1 MIEKNLKY
9 YQNLML
15 DSGAFS
21 VWKSGADVNLD
32 EYISFCL
39 KYKDDFQVI
48 VSLDVIPGSAK
59 DEGRRKRDCIE
70 KACKEGWENYL
81 KMLSAGLPKSKV
93 VPVFHQL
100 DGWEWLEK
108 YLDFGCPYIGLSLL
122 KKGEGRFHRQWLDQ
136 CMRYVCDSEGNPKVK
151 LHGFGITNV
160 SYLLRYPLYSC
171 DSTSWKIASNFG
183 NIFIP
188 HRSEDGTWDFL
199 GRQRMISFSTRK
211 GEGSRVKGKHYD
223 HLSFAMKEALNRY
236 LEFIGEPMGESL
248 YRKEPLTYKYNSIH
262 ENVFE
267 THSDHLVIEE
277 KRIKGVCND
286 LYVRYRA
293 NKKFYDYVQDQ
304 LPWPRKFQFFERSIL

>member
-1 MIEKNLKY
+1 MMEKNLKY

-70 KACKEGWENYL
+70 KACKEGWGNYL

-122 KKGEGRFHRQWLDQ
+122 KKDEGRFHRQWLDQ
-136 CMRYVCDSEGNPKVK
+136 CMKYVCDSEGNPKVK
-151 LHGFGITNV
+151 LHGFGITNAA
-160 SYLLRYPLYSC
+160 YLSRYPWYSC
-171 DSTSWKIASNFG
+171 DSTSWIIHAAHGALIVPRKNIDGSWNFLKA
-183 NIFIP
+183 P
-188 HRSEDGTWDFL
+188 HRIL
-199 GRQRMISFSTRK
+199 FSTKK
-211 GEGSRVKGKHYD
+211 GEGAKAKGSHYEG
-223 HLSFAMKEALNRY
+223 LSPVIRKTLEEYIYSLGMAL
-236 LEFIGEPMGESL
+236 GESSF
-248 YRKEPLTYKYNSIH
+248 RTEPLTYKFDRAH
-262 ENVFE
+262 ENLF
-267 THSDHLVIEE
+267 E
-277 KRIKGVCND
+277 KRKDCLIIENKLVRGVCND
-286 LYVRYRA
+286 QFMRCKV
-293 NKKFYDYVQDQ
+293 NKMFFEIMQRL
-304 LPWPRKFQFFERSIL
+304 LPWPRKFQFFEQSIL